1 MIFNLFPAETAY
13 LAAKKD
19 MLPLCLVLLSLAVPV
34 FRPAPASS
42 FIIDE
47 TFRPVPEKGVPSGRP
62 LASAA
67 EEEPLRVLFWN
78 LENFFDWHDGGS
90 GEADR
95 EFSAAGSRHWTR
107 RRFMAKAA
115 AVAKTLLWTA
125 DHGGALPDIFAMAEV
140 ENAFVLRMLLRET
153 ALRKTDYE
161 MVHFDSPDRR
171 GIDVALLYR
180 RSRFRLLNA
189 RPVRIE
195 AVRNGDTLRT
205 RDILLVQLESGDGN
219 LWTILVNHHPSK
231 FGGGPTDWRR
241 EAAVERL
248 RALSDSLSRA
258 GETGIIATGDFN
270 DTPDAPVFRRLTA
283 FFPETKNTSI
293 PSVHGSSNEGAL
305 LINLAEPLARRG
317 LGTIRYEG
325 RWELIDMFF
334 VPAPLAPRCTMEIL
348 APPFLTV
355 HDNVHSGDR
364 PFRTWLGPRY
374 IGGVSDHR
382 PVLLTVIPDDSLD

>member
-1 MIFNLFPAETAY
+1 
-13 LAAKKD
+13 
-19 MLPLCLVLLSLAVPV
+19 MLTLCLVLLSLAAPV
-34 FRPAPASS
+34 FRPAPASPV
-42 FIIDE
+42 FADD
-47 TFRPVPEKGVPSGRP
+47 TFRSAPERDVPAA
-62 LASAA
+62 ASEAG
-67 EEEPLRVLFWN
+67 EDPLRVLFWN

-95 EFSAAGSRHWTR
+95 EFSAAGPRHWTR
-107 RRFMAKAA
+107 RRFLTKAA

-125 DHGGALPDIFAMAEV
+125 DRTGALPDIFAVAEV
-140 ENAFVLRMLLRET
+140 ENAFVLRTLLRET
-153 ALRKTDYE
+153 SLRKTDYAV
-161 MVHFDSPDRR
+161 VHFDSPDRR

-180 RSRFRLLNA
+180 RSRLRLLEA
-189 RPVRIE
+189 RPLRIS

-205 RDILLVQLESGDGN
+205 RDILLAQFETENGERWSV
-219 LWTILVNHHPSK
+219 LVNHHPSK
-231 FGGGPTDWRR
+231 FGGGTTDWRR

-248 RALSDSLSRA
+248 RTVVDSLRRA
-258 GETGIIATGDFN
+258 GEEGIIAAGDFN
-270 DTPDAPVFRRLTA
+270 DTPESPVFRRLTA
-283 FFPETKNTSI
+283 YFSETGENTACGEKTAEKAFSRTDSG
-293 PSVHGSSNEGAL
+293 PGDEGAL
-305 LINLAEPLARRG
+305 LNNLAEPLARRG

-334 VPAPLAPRCTMEIL
+334 VPPSLAARCTMEIL

-382 PVLLTVIPDDSLD
+382 PILLTILPDKISRGK

>member
-1 MIFNLFPAETAY
+1 
-13 LAAKKD
+13 
-19 MLPLCLVLLSLAVPV
+19 MLTLCLVLLSLAVPV

-47 TFRPVPEKGVPSGRP
+47 TFRPVSEKGVPSGRP
-62 LASAA
+62 LGSVA

-95 EFSAAGSRHWTR
+95 EFSAAGTRHWTR
-107 RRFMAKAA
+107 RRFLTKAV

-125 DHGGALPDIFAMAEV
+125 DRTGALPDIFAVAEV

-153 ALRKTDYE
+153 SLRKTDYAI
-161 MVHFDSPDRR
+161 VHFDSPDHR

-180 RSRFRLLNA
+180 RSRLRLLEA
-189 RPVRIE
+189 RPVRVS
-195 AVRNGDTLRT
+195 AVRDGDTLRT
-205 RDILLVQLESGDGN
+205 RDILLAQFEGEDGGR
-219 LWTILVNHHPSK
+219 WSVLVNHHPSK
-231 FGGGPTDWRR
+231 LGGVTGDWRR
-241 EAAVERL
+241 EVAVERL
-248 RALSDSLSRA
+248 RSLVDSLHRA
-258 GETGIIATGDFN
+258 GEDRIIATGDFN

-283 FFPETKNTSI
+283 SFPETKNTSI
-293 PSVHGSSNEGAL
+293 PSVPGSGNEGAL
-305 LINLAEPLARRG
+305 LSNLAESLARRG

-334 VPAPLAPRCTMEIL
+334 VPSLLVARCTMEIL

-382 PVLLTVIPDDSLD
+382 PILLTILPYRMTHPTL

>member
-1 MIFNLFPAETAY
+1 
-13 LAAKKD
+13 
-19 MLPLCLVLLSLAVPV
+19 MLTLCLVLLSLAVPV

-47 TFRPVPEKGVPSGRP
+47 TFRPVSEKGVPSGRP
-62 LASAA
+62 LGSVA

-90 GEADR
+90 GEADW
-95 EFSAAGSRHWTR
+95 EFSAAGTRHWTR
-107 RRFMAKAA
+107 RRFLTKAA

-125 DHGGALPDIFAMAEV
+125 DRTGALPDIFAVAEV

-153 ALRKTDYE
+153 SLRKTDYAI
-161 MVHFDSPDRR
+161 VHFDSPDHR

-180 RSRFRLLNA
+180 RSRLRLLEA
-189 RPVRIE
+189 RPVRVS
-195 AVRNGDTLRT
+195 AVRDGDTLRT
-205 RDILLVQLESGDGN
+205 RDILLAQFEGEDGGR
-219 LWTILVNHHPSK
+219 WSVLVNHHPSK
-231 FGGGPTDWRR
+231 LGGVTGDWRR
-241 EAAVERL
+241 EVAVERL
-248 RALSDSLSRA
+248 RSLVDSLHRA
-258 GETGIIATGDFN
+258 GEDRIIATGDFN
-270 DTPDAPVFRRLTA
+270 DTPDAPVFRHLTA
-283 FFPETKNTSI
+283 SFPETKNTSI
-293 PSVHGSSNEGAL
+293 LSPGSGNEGAL
-305 LINLAEPLARRG
+305 LSNLAEPLARRG

-334 VPAPLAPRCTMEIL
+334 VPPLLVARCTMEIL

-382 PVLLTVIPDDSLD
+382 PILLTILPYRMTYQTL